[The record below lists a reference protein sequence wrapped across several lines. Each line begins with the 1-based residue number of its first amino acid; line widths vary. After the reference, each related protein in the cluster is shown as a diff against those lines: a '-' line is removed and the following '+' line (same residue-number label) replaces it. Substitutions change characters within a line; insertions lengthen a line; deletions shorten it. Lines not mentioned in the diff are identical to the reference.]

1 MWMPTTWL
9 IGHWIGVFHAV
20 ARTLGC
26 MALWCALPDLRFVAN
41 PFLIVLIY
49 AITI

>member
-1 MWMPTTWL
+1 MPTTRL
-9 IGHWIGVFHAV
+9 IGHWFGVFHAFN
-20 ARTLGC
+20 RTLGGV
-26 MALWCALPDLRFVAN
+26 ALWYALPDLRFVAI